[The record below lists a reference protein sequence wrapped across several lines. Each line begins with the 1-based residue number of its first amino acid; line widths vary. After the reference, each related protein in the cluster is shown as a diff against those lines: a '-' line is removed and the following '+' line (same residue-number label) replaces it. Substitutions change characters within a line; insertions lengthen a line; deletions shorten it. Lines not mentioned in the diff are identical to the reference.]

1 MLCDSL
7 CAFAHFIAGARAHGI
22 ALDWVASGLGG
33 VRLRQQRAARES
45 GHPHNVR
52 TPCIACMIC
61 CDGALRDIDTPICK
75 APFRLAL
82 TVFLRT
88 VGGVKSGLY
97 SEMVAAFCY
106 RRFTASLSFQWG
118 FTQDNSKTTTRQL
131 RDNHKTT
138 HNTTHKTIH
147 FCWRACA
154 FAKTKTFLLFPRRF
168 VKRVMPA
175 FSLGS
180 ARGILEVY

>member
-45 GHPHNVR
+45 GHSHNVR

-61 CDGALRDIDTPICK
+61 CDGALRNIDTPICK

-88 VGGVKSGLY
+88 VGGVKSGFY

-106 RRFTASLSFQWG
+106 RRFTASLSFQWDLHK
-118 FTQDNSKTTTRQL
+118 TTPRQLQDNYETTTRQL
-131 RDNHKTT
+131 TRQPTRQFIFVGGHVPSRKQR
-138 HNTTHKTIH
+138 H
-147 FCWRACA
+147 FFC
-154 FAKTKTFLLFPRRF
+154 FL
-168 VKRVMPA
+168 KD
-175 FSLGS
+175 S
-180 ARGILEVY
+180 